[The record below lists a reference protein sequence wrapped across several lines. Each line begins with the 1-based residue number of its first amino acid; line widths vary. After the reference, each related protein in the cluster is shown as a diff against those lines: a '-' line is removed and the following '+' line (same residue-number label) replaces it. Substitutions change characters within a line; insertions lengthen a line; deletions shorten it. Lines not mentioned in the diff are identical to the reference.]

1 MELNA
6 DWVLVIVTSVYAATT
21 LFIWWS
27 NRKSADAAQKSVNA
41 ANSALEESKKQ
52 FTQSFELQKK
62 STEAAIAALEES
74 KKQFKQNID
83 LQKQHNRDSVR
94 PAVSIHFSGNAN
106 PHSYNGSI
114 ELVNHGL
121 GPARI
126 KGMRFINDNGK
137 EYKNKEGFCTFLDLV
152 RERVEEEILGLEVK
166 EVFFEYYSREFRDNK
181 YDADFLN
188 VGERIMLLQFSARN
202 RKEAENVAEVF
213 RGLSVELTYTD
224 FYDSPAWTINK
235 RLTYFVHCWEYL
247 GSIDKLR
254 KIKYSPNNTSE

>member
-1 MELNA
+1 MALNT
-6 DWVLVIVTSVYAATT
+6 DWVMVIITAIYVVATI
-21 LFIWWS
+21 FIWLS
-27 NRKSADAAQKSVNA
+27 NKKSADAAQKSVDA
-41 ANSALEESKKQ
+41 ANAALEESKRQ
-52 FTQSFELQKK
+52 FTQSFELQQK
-62 STEAAIAALEES
+62 STEAAIGALEES
-74 KKQFKQNID
+74 KNQFKQNIE

-94 PAVSIHFSGNAN
+94 PAVSIHFSGIAN
-106 PHSYNGSI
+106 PYSYEGSI
-114 ELVNHGL
+114 ELINHGL

-126 KGMRFINDNGK
+126 TGMRFINDNRK

-152 RERVEEEILGLEVK
+152 RQRVDEEKLELAVK
-166 EVFFEYYSREFRDNK
+166 EVFFDYYSKEFRDNK

-188 VGERIMLLQFSARN
+188 AGEKIKLLQFSAQN

-254 KIKYSPNNTSE
+254 KIRYSPNNTSE